1 MTIVAEVVKDLM
13 ELDQNSEI
21 FFTHPEGMAH
31 IYVVAKLP
39 DGKKALAEMPTAILK
54 PKEENQ

>member
-1 MTIVAEVVKDLM
+1 MITVAEHVKGML

-39 DGKKALAEMPTAILK
+39 DISP
-54 PKEENQ
+54 